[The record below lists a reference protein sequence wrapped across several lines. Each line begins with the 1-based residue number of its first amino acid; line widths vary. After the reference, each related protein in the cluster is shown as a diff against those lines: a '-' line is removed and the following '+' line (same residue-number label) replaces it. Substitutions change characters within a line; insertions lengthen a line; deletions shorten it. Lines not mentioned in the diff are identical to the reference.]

1 MRRAV
6 LVVSAVAAL
15 ATSALALPGGAAPAG
30 GGGPK
35 GPLKALDNADKP
47 VEITFWHT
55 MTRENEA
62 TLISL
67 TDEFNSAQSDVRVS
81 LVNNTS
87 YEDNLEK
94 FRTGLGTDELPDI
107 IQLGETSLQQVI
119 DSQAVLPAQACVDAD
134 DYDLSDF
141 LPRVTDYYTVENDL
155 WAMPFNVS
163 NPLLYYDKNAFRD
176 AGLDPERPPATLDEV
191 REYAEQI
198 KASGYPYGLA
208 LKVDAFFFE
217 QLLGKADVPYVN
229 NGNGR
234 RERSTAVN
242 FDNKSGQEIFT
253 WMSDMV
259 ADGLAITSPRTGPDQ
274 VNNFFA
280 VGNEQAEMTIDTTA
294 ALGIISQVLGTGQ
307 YANVELAV
315 GPMPGSDK
323 GGTIVGGAAL
333 FLVNQSPPAKQAA
346 AWEYAKFLNTPESVA
361 EWSAGTGYIPT
372 RESAIDQPVLQERWA
387 ADPEFRVAYDQ
398 LLEGKNDLATSGP
411 VIGDYLGVREVIE
424 DAENRMFG
432 EGLKPRAALKRAK
445 NEANAVI
452 EEYNSRVGG

>member
-15 ATSALALPGGAAPAG
+15 ATSALALPGGAAPTR
-30 GGGPK
+30 GGGPNC
-35 GPLKALDNADKP
+35 PLKALDNADKP

-55 MTRENEA
+55 MTRVPEE
-62 TLISL
+62 TLVRL
-67 TDEFNSAQSDVRVS
+67 TDAFNSSQSDVRVN
-81 LVNNTS
+81 LVNNNS

-94 FRTGLGTDELPDI
+94 FRTALGTGELPDI
-107 IQLGETSLQQVI
+107 IQLPETALQQVI

-141 LPRVTDYYTVENDL
+141 LPRVTDYYTVEDEL
-155 WAMPFNVS
+155 WALPFNVS

-176 AGLDPERPPATLDEV
+176 AGLDPEQPPATLGEV
-191 REYAEQI
+191 REYSEQI
-198 KASGYPYGLA
+198 KAAGYPYGLA

-234 RERSTAVN
+234 NERATAVN
-242 FDNKSGQEIFT
+242 FDNKAGREIFT
-253 WMSDMV
+253 WLSGMV
-259 ADGLAITSPRTGPDQ
+259 SDGLAVTNARTGPDQ
-274 VNNFFA
+274 INNFFA
-280 VGNEQAEMTIDTTA
+280 IGNEQAAMTIDTTA
-294 ALGIISQVLGTGQ
+294 ALGTISQVLGTGQ

-333 FLVNQSPPAKQAA
+333 FMVNESEAAKRAA
-346 AWEYAKFLNTPESVA
+346 SWEYAKFLNTPENVA
-361 EWSAGTGYIPT
+361 EWSAATGYIPT
-372 RESAIDQPVLQERWA
+372 RESSVELPAIQEQWA
-387 ADPEFRVAYDQ
+387 NAPEFRVAYDQ
-398 LLEGKNDLATSGP
+398 LFGGKNDLATSGP
-411 VIGDYLGVREVIE
+411 VIGDYLGVREVID
-424 DAENRMFG
+424 DAQTRMFADDG
-432 EGLKPRAALKRAK
+432 NPKAALKRAK

>member
-15 ATSALALPGGAAPAG
+15 ATSALALPGGAAPTG

-35 GPLKALDNADKP
+35 CPLKALDNADKP

-55 MTRENEA
+55 MTRENET
-62 TLISL
+62 TLVSL
-67 TDEFNSAQSDVRVS
+67 TDEFNASQGDVRVN

-107 IQLGETSLQQVI
+107 IQLGETALQQVI
-119 DSQAVLPAQACVDAD
+119 DSQAILPAQACIDAD
-134 DYDLSDF
+134 NYDLGDF
-141 LPRVTDYYTVENDL
+141 LPRVTDYYTVENEM

-163 NPLLYYDKNAFRD
+163 NPILYYDKNAFRD
-176 AGLDPERPPATLDEV
+176 AGLDPEQPPATLEAV
-191 REYAEQI
+191 REASEAV
-198 KASGYPYGLA
+198 KASGYPYGFA

-217 QLLGKADVPYVN
+217 QLLGKADVSYVN

-234 RERSTAVN
+234 RERASAVN
-242 FDNKSGQEIFT
+242 FDNKAGREIFT
-253 WMSDMV
+253 WMADMV
-259 ADGLAITSPRTGPDQ
+259 ADGLAVTSPRTGPDQ
-274 VNNFFA
+274 INNYFA
-280 VGNEQAEMTIDTTA
+280 LGNEQAAMTIDTTA
-294 ALGIISQVLGTGQ
+294 GLGTISQILGQGQ
-307 YANVELAV
+307 YANVELGV

-333 FLVNQSPPAKQAA
+333 FIVNQSSPAKQAA
-346 AWEYAKFLNTPESVA
+346 AWEYAKFLNTPENVA

-372 RESAIDQPVLQERWA
+372 RESAVDQPVLQERWA

-432 EGLKPRAALKRAK
+432 DGLSPKAALKRAK
-445 NEANAVI
+445 DESNAVI